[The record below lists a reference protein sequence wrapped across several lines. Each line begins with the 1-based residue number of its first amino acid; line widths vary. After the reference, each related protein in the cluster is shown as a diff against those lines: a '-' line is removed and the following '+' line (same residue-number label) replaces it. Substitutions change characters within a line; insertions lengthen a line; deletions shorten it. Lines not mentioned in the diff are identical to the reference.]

1 MALSA
6 ANRDPG
12 LFPDADVL
20 DLTRNAGRHL
30 GFGYGVHQCVG
41 QQLARVEMRI
51 AFRRLIAAFPG
62 LRLDG
67 DPGEIETTRL
77 ASMYG
82 VRSLPVSW

>member
-51 AFRRLIAAFPG
+51 AFRR
-62 LRLDG
+62 
-67 DPGEIETTRL
+67 
-77 ASMYG
+77 
-82 VRSLPVSW
+82 